1 MHLRIGRGLV
11 AGLQHEKLTEQ
22 VFDVVNQVN
31 HAIALLSDRNEI
43 ERVAEL
49 NLRAGRKA
57 KASTAYVSAC
67 RHLDTGMALLGP
79 LGWASCHA
87 LAYQHAACTFLS
99 SQFDATKAMIA
110 ELLERA
116 ASKFDKAVVYRLKGE
131 LHIVQ
136 SEHAQA
142 VDTALECLRLFGMDM
157 QAHPTR
163 EEVNAKYEKIWR
175 NLGCRSIESLI
186 DLPRAT
192 ARDVQAAMRVLTALR
207 VSGLFYRPKFVRAGS
222 LPDGQFDSRTR
233 HDGCLNTWLWLVR
246 TDPVLCLPPLR
257 RWLPVRQARARFD
270 RKARLRF

>member
-87 LAYQHAACTFLS
+87 LAF
-99 SQFDATKAMIA
+99 
-110 ELLERA
+110 ERA
-116 ASKFDKAVVYRLKGE
+116 RGVY
-131 LHIVQ
+131 I
-136 SEHAQA
+136 
-142 VDTALECLRLFGMDM
+142 
-157 QAHPTR
+157 
-163 EEVNAKYEKIWR
+163 
-175 NLGCRSIESLI
+175 
-186 DLPRAT
+186 
-192 ARDVQAAMRVLTALR
+192 
-207 VSGLFYRPKFVRAGS
+207 
-222 LPDGQFDSRTR
+222 
-233 HDGCLNTWLWLVR
+233 
-246 TDPVLCLPPLR
+246 PVE
-257 RWLPVRQARARFD
+257 PVRCNQGND
-270 RKARLRF
+270 CGTP